1 VIPDT
6 AKNEINPMRIYL
18 DNCCFNRPFD
28 SQSQVRVRL
37 ETEAKLRIQERV
49 VSGEIELAWS
59 YMLDYEN
66 AANPFEERRTAIRQW
81 RNLAIID
88 VIEAPAL
95 LENARSLVALGLRSK
110 DAIHVACAVEAG
122 CEYFVTTDD
131 ILLKKL
137 SRYTRILAV
146 DPTAFVRSTEP

>member
-1 VIPDT
+1 
-6 AKNEINPMRIYL
+6 MRIYL

-28 SQSQVRVRL
+28 SQSQVRIRL
-37 ETEAKLRIQERV
+37 ETEAKLRIQERI

-66 AANPFEERRTAIRQW
+66 SASPFEERRTAVSLW
-81 RNLAIID
+81 RSFSIVDII
-88 VIEAPAL
+88 ETPTL

-110 DAIHVACAVEAG
+110 DAIHVACAVEAE

>member
-1 VIPDT
+1 
-6 AKNEINPMRIYL
+6 MRIYM

-49 VSGEIELAWS
+49 VAGEIELAWS
-59 YMLDYEN
+59 YILDYEN
-66 AANPFEERRTAIRQW
+66 AANPFEERRTSVALW
-81 RNLAIID
+81 RRRSVLDID
-88 VIEAPAL
+88 ESPAL
-95 LENARSLVALGLRSK
+95 LENARLLVGLGLRSK
-110 DAIHVACAVEAG
+110 DALHVACAVEAG
-122 CEYFVTTDD
+122 CDYFVTTDD

-137 SRYTRILAV
+137 AKHDQIMAI